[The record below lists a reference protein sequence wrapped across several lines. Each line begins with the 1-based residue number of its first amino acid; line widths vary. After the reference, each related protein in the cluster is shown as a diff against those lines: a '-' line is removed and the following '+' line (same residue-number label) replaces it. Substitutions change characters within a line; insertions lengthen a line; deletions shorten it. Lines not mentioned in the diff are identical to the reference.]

1 MKPIYRCV
9 NEPSNIGLAFRSSEV
24 YGMLPLF
31 LESSCH
37 MKTCTA
43 CGQDLADEHRY
54 CTRCGRPQ
62 LPASSP
68 HATPTGGSAMEEM
81 NITVLYVMVGAL
93 ILALLFPPWETPPGQ
108 SPEFLGF
115 HFYWSPPEPDAIVS
129 RLMMT
134 IELTTIGTAGLY
146 LSWLLRRKKP
156 D

>member
-1 MKPIYRCV
+1 
-9 NEPSNIGLAFRSSEV
+9 
-24 YGMLPLF
+24 
-31 LESSCH
+31 

-68 HATPTGGSAMEEM
+68 QATPTGGSEMEEM
-81 NITVLYVMVGAL
+81 NITALYLMVGAL
-93 ILALLFPPWETPPGQ
+93 VLALFFPPWETPSGQ

-129 RLMMT
+129 RLIMT
-134 IELTTIGTAGLY
+134 IELTTIGIAGLY
-146 LSWLLRRKKP
+146 LSWLLRKRR
-156 D
+156 